1 MSVYFNDK
9 RGKWLYNFER
19 GGRRYSAYCVDERG
33 QDVTTKRAAKAC
45 EARIKRDVEKA
56 LKTIPRGV
64 VVSGAYTVEQMFA
77 DYVTQHAG
85 QLRSWRTNMRRYVEE
100 LLEFFGRATAA
111 SALSVEDVER
121 FIAHS
126 RAQPRAVYVGGPRKG
141 GELATRD
148 APRFRTDS
156 TTNRYLTTLRA
167 AANWA
172 VAHGKMP
179 ALKVRHLEEPA
190 DLPNPV
196 SLDQVRAIL
205 GHALPHLRLAILIA
219 VHTGMRL
226 DETLGLRWDW
236 IDTSAQVIR
245 LPSRTTKAK
254 VGQVVHINAELA
266 KVLVETPRV
275 CDWVVAYRQA
285 DGCFRPI
292 KTLRHAWLTAQR
304 AAGISPPHRFHD
316 LRATF
321 CTAVLAA
328 NNNPLTLKAAA
339 RHASLSTTMRY
350 AQVADDSV
358 REAFNATL
366 GLGQSQT
373 EVANAS
379 AGQREPSPKTGDKIE
394 ENQG

>member
-1 MSVYFNDK
+1 MSVYFNEK
-9 RGKWLYNFER
+9 RAKWLYNFER
-19 GGRRYSAYCVDERG
+19 GGKRYSAYCVDERG
-33 QDVTTKRAAKAC
+33 QDVKTRRAAEAC
-45 EARIKRDVEKA
+45 EARVRREVEKA
-56 LKTIPRGV
+56 LKTSPRGI

-85 QLRSWRTNMRRYVEE
+85 QLRSWRTNMKRYVEE
-100 LLEFFGRATAA
+100 LLDFFGRPTAA

-121 FIAHS
+121 FITHS
-126 RAQPRAVYVGGPRKG
+126 RSQPRAVYVGGPRKG
-141 GELATRD
+141 GALTTRD

-167 AANWA
+167 AINWA
-172 VAHGKMP
+172 VGHGKMP
-179 ALKVRHLEEPA
+179 AIKVRHLEEPA

-196 SLDQVRAIL
+196 TMDQVRAIL
-205 GHALPHLRLAILIA
+205 DYAMPHLRLAILIA

-236 IDTSAQVIR
+236 IDVEASAIR
-245 LPSRTTKAK
+245 LPSRSTKAK

-266 KVLVETPRV
+266 GVLAETSRV
-275 CDWVVAYRQA
+275 CDFVVAYREV
-285 DGCFRPI
+285 DGGFRPI
-292 KTLRHAWLTAQR
+292 KSLRRAWRSAQI

-358 REAFNATL
+358 RQAFNATL
-366 GLGQSQT
+366 GLGKSQT
-373 EVANAS
+373 AVANADVE
-379 AGQREPSPKTGDKIE
+379 GRENSPKASTKIKR
-394 ENQG
+394 NQ